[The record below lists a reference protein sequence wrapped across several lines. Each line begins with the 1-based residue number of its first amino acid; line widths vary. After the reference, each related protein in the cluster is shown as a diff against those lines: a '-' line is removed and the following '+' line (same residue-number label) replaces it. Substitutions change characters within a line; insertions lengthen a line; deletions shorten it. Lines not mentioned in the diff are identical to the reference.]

1 MAANT
6 KGFDATLKIL
16 IIGDSGVGKTSIMLR
31 FTDNSFDSESAC
43 TIGVDFK
50 SCPFTTQDGRSVNL
64 TLWDTAGQEKFR
76 SLTSSWYR
84 AAHGVI
90 IVYDIS
96 HRDTFLHIDSW
107 LEEVELFST
116 KPNLVKLLVGNKIDK
131 FADRQVSREEG
142 SEAARRREMLFIEAS
157 AKTSEGVSQTF
168 EELVQ
173 KIVDTMIPEKKPT
186 QSILTKPA
194 SPPSN
199 TCC

>member
-1 MAANT
+1 MAIP
-6 KGFDATLKIL
+6 TLKIL
-16 IIGDSGVGKTSIMLR
+16 LIGDSGVGKTSIMLR
-31 FTDNSFDSESAC
+31 FTDNSFEPEVSC

-50 SCPFTTQDGRSVNL
+50 SCPFTTQDGKNVTL

-96 HRDTFLHIDSW
+96 RRETFLHIDSW

-116 KPNLVKLLVGNKIDK
+116 KPNLVRLLVGNKIDK
-131 FADRQVSREEG
+131 ESERQVTREEA
-142 SEAARRREMLFIEAS
+142 STAAKRREMLFIEAS
-157 AKTSEGVSQTF
+157 AKTAEGVAQTF

-173 KIVDTMIPEKKPT
+173 KIVDTLNTDVKQKSP
-186 QSILTKPA
+186 QSILTQ
-194 SPPSN
+194 PPPDPN
-199 TCC
+199 TGCC

>member
-1 MAANT
+1 MAQG
-6 KGFDATLKIL
+6 GFEATLKIL
-16 IIGDSGVGKTSIMLR
+16 LIGDSGVGKTSIMLR

-50 SCPFTTQDGRSVNL
+50 TCPFTTHDGKTVNL

-96 HRDTFLHIDSW
+96 RRETFLHIDSW

-131 FADRQVSREEG
+131 TAERQVSREEG
-142 SEAARRREMLFIEAS
+142 SEAARKREMLFIEAS
-157 AKTSEGVSQTF
+157 AKTAEGVAQTF

-173 KIVDTMIPEKKPT
+173 KIMDSLVPEPRT
-186 QSILTKPA
+186 PQSILTR
-194 SPPSN
+194 PPPQ
-199 TCC
+199 